1 MKVISL
7 KDSSQN
13 GKSEKYVEILP
24 DNQINSSSKILTKGV
39 LT

>member
-7 KDSSQN
+7 KKDSSQN
-13 GKSEKYVEILP
+13 RIKYVEILP

-39 LT
+39 FLT